1 MKKRVAFHNLG
12 CKVNSYELD
21 IMRQILRDEGF
32 EEVPFQDQAD
42 IYVVNTC
49 TVTNIADRKSRQM
62 LHRAKKQNPD
72 AVVIAVGCYVET
84 DPARVEADDAIDLV
98 IGNNKKTQIG
108 QILTGFLAQREG
120 QKDGAE
126 TSGTVQAKPSF
137 REDLTCAPS
146 FENMNLTSP
155 GHTRAYIKI
164 QDGCNQFCSYCIIP
178 FARGRIR
185 SRDKEEILR
194 EAERLA
200 AGGIR
205 EIVLTGIHVSSYGLD
220 RGAEGPV
227 RFDPDKSGDAL
238 LDLLQDLSSVNGLE
252 RIRLSSLEP
261 RIMTES
267 FISRLAALHKVCPHF
282 HLSLQSGC
290 DETLRRMNRHYTAAE
305 YAQSVCLLR
314 QYYDR
319 PALTT
324 DVIVGFPG
332 ETEEEF
338 ETTCAFL
345 ENIGFYEIHV
355 FRYSRRNG
363 TVAAKRKDQIPE
375 PVKAVRSDRLLEM
388 TAAQAAAY
396 RAQFAGERETLL
408 LEEVCEHEGVHYWT
422 GNTTRYVT
430 GAFPVSASE
439 GTGTLQAG
447 DLVSGVFG
455 TREIPFSRG
464 AALCFIPDDVPAP
477 TGHVL

>member
-1 MKKRVAFHNLG
+1 
-12 CKVNSYELD
+12 
-21 IMRQILRDEGF
+21 
-32 EEVPFQDQAD
+32 
-42 IYVVNTC
+42 
-49 TVTNIADRKSRQM
+49 
-62 LHRAKKQNPD
+62 
-72 AVVIAVGCYVET
+72 
-84 DPARVEADDAIDLV
+84 
-98 IGNNKKTQIG
+98 
-108 QILTGFLAQREG
+108 
-120 QKDGAE
+120 
-126 TSGTVQAKPSF
+126 
-137 REDLTCAPS
+137 
-146 FENMNLTSP
+146 
-155 GHTRAYIKI
+155 
-164 QDGCNQFCSYCIIP
+164 
-178 FARGRIR
+178 
-185 SRDKEEILR
+185 
-194 EAERLA
+194 
-200 AGGIR
+200 
-205 EIVLTGIHVSSYGLD
+205 
-220 RGAEGPV
+220 
-227 RFDPDKSGDAL
+227 
-238 LDLLQDLSSVNGLE
+238 
-252 RIRLSSLEP
+252 
-261 RIMTES
+261 MTES

-439 GTGTLQAG
+439 GTGTLKAG

-464 AALCFIPDDVPAP
+464 AALCFIPDDVPAL
-477 TGHVL
+477 TGHVQ